1 MKRNQP
7 SSISIENKKI
17 KSIKYEN
24 DDYEDKENMNNT
36 NYVPPMKLKIGIA
49 NLKPEIV
56 KESKQQDTKK
66 VDDID
71 DGYETDE
78 TVLEEDYV
86 PPANYKPPKSPYQTY
101 LEMREA
107 KLKSYPEG
115 YETDDTVILDD
126 EGNEK
131 MGGKR
136 KNTRRKKYR
145 KHIKKTKTLKKRNK
159 TNKKYKMLKLKLR
172 SKSKKLNKKK

>member
-1 MKRNQP
+1 MKRTRQ
-7 SSISIENKKI
+7 SENDG
-17 KSIKYEN
+17 
-24 DDYEDKENMNNT
+24 DDYEDKENTNT

-49 NLKPEIV
+49 NLKPDIFKEIKQD
-56 KESKQQDTKK
+56 KEEDTKK
-66 VDDID
+66 VVDID

-86 PPANYKPPKSPYQTY
+86 VPADYKPPKSPYQTY

-136 KNTRRKKYR
+136 KHTRRKKHR
-145 KHIKKTKTLKKRNK
+145 KQIKKTKTLRKINRKKK
-159 TNKKYKMLKLKLR
+159 TYKRLNLR
-172 SKSKKLNKKK
+172 STSKSKSKKSNTRK